1 MKLIDDADTRARLR
15 MLRVWLTPGQ
25 YRDFC
30 AGLAQVEAPPRGFVR
45 KRIADSMADA
55 RNRLAA
61 GLRKLADALG
71 GAPSI
76 VETRQLRR

>member
-15 MLRVWLTPGQ
+15 MLRVWLTREQ
-25 YRDFC
+25 YRDVC

-45 KRIADSMADA
+45 RHVADGVADA

-61 GLRKLADALG
+61 GLRRLADALG
-71 GAPSI
+71 GATSI